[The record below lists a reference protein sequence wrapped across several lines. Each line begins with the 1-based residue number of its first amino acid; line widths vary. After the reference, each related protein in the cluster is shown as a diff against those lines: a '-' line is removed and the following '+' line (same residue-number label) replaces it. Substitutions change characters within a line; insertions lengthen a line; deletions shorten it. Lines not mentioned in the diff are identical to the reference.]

1 MKSRIFYSDTYKELE
16 RKVMIL
22 LNAHDAFLSARTLR
36 STRAAGDAMNEVIL
50 WIRNY
55 SIIVVEAKSK
65 RRLRIFQ
72 RGSYSSFREM
82 RQSADRWLDKRGY
95 YRVA

>member
-1 MKSRIFYSDTYKELE
+1 
-16 RKVMIL
+16 
-22 LNAHDAFLSARTLR
+22 
-36 STRAAGDAMNEVIL
+36 MNEVIL

-65 RRLRIFQ
+65 RRLRTFQ

-82 RQSADRWLDKRGY
+82 RWAADRWLDKRGY

>member
-1 MKSRIFYSDTYKELE
+1 
-16 RKVMIL
+16 
-22 LNAHDAFLSARTLR
+22 
-36 STRAAGDAMNEVIL
+36 MNEVIL